1 MQLIVCEKCGGDLS
15 WDEELC
21 PQCLK
26 SLSELEW
33 CGIIRSLSLDYSA
46 IVAEL
51 RSLYPQW
58 DKLDDGAGL

>member
-1 MQLIVCEKCGGDLS
+1 MQVICCEKCGGDLV

-26 SLSELEW
+26 SLSEVEW
-33 CGIIRSLSLDYSA
+33 CGIIRLLSPDYSV

-51 RSLYPQW
+51 RSLYPDYDQLEAEW
-58 DKLDDGAGL
+58 GL